1 MAAQSDFFEALF
13 TFEDKTEYV
22 IRDVTQE
29 ILKIII
35 DDFYDKSTVFD
46 LIKYPE
52 HSTEQ
57 IIIAQEIDMMREII
71 AQAHYFQAQF
81 LLRKSIKSARES
93 FELTIEHTFST
104 WIFDIMSETL
114 DFARN
119 FQIREL
125 QEEIE
130 GLFKK
135 HCRCGNSN
143 TCYFCRKSKDPYY
156 KVFNL
161 N

>member
-13 TFEDKTEYV
+13 TFEDKKEYK
-22 IRDVTQE
+22 IGDVTQE
-29 ILKIII
+29 VLKIII
-35 DDFYDKSTVFD
+35 DISYGKAGFDKT
-46 LIKYPE
+46 PE
-52 HSTEQ
+52 EMVSQ
-57 IIIAQEIDMMREII
+57 DNDIDMMLIVM
-71 AQAHYFQAQF
+71 AQAHYFQAPF
-81 LLRKSIKSARES
+81 LLKSLIKGLMEE
-93 FELTIEHTFST
+93 FELTIHYTFST
-104 WIFDIMSETL
+104 WIFDIISETL

-135 HCRCGNSN
+135 HCKCGNNN
-143 TCYFCRKSKDPYY
+143 TCYFCLKSKDPYY
-156 KVFNL
+156 KVFNS